1 MFCKGTLRL
10 GQEVGMVRRPS
21 KMNVLVN
28 RVLKGFLKNF
38 PNDEETT
45 STRLKENFLMIQRS
59 FRSLKALG

>member
-1 MFCKGTLRL
+1 
-10 GQEVGMVRRPS
+10 
-21 KMNVLVN
+21 MNVLGH

-59 FRSLKALG
+59 FRSLKALGVGVEKQRLCCFLKNNFLFL

>member
-1 MFCKGTLRL
+1 
-10 GQEVGMVRRPS
+10 
-21 KMNVLVN
+21 MNVLVN

>member
-1 MFCKGTLRL
+1 
-10 GQEVGMVRRPS
+10 
-21 KMNVLVN
+21 MNVLVN

-59 FRSLKALG
+59 FRSLKEPWGRWCRKQETMLFLLKNNFLFF